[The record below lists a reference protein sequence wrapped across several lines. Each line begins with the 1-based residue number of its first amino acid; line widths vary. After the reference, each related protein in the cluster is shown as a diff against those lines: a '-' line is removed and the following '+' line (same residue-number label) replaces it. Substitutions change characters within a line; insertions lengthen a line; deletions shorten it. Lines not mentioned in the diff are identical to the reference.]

1 MQTMPHCI
9 LEPYLSLGITDIIS
23 NLEQGEKEDTPGYTE
38 LVASLLMQV

>member
-1 MQTMPHCI
+1 MQTIPHCI
-9 LEPYLSLGITDIIS
+9 LESYLSLSITDIIS